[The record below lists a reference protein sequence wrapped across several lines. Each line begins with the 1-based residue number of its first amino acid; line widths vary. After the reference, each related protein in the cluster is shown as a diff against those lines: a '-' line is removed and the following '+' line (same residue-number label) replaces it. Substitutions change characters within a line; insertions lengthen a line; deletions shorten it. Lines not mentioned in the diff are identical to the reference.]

1 MLTTSRTPC
10 APCVASNAACVRRKR
25 EGAGCKACDVAGTPC
40 PYCAT
45 AGEVTEGSGGRE
57 GAEQGDAVASS
68 AVEGLASTLDESRA
82 GESTTEALRDEEPST
97 TVVEVTT
104 ARLPDAL
111 EGLPSTLVK
120 SAVEGTPTPVVEPVL
135 TNDEVGGGEGGSVV
149 AVARTPKAVEVVSLP
164 DVVEIPQAVDTV
176 EGPGEAN
183 SR

>member
-1 MLTTSRTPC
+1 
-10 APCVASNAACVRRKR
+10 
-25 EGAGCKACDVAGTPC
+25 VAGTPC

-111 EGLPSTLVK
+111 EGLPSTLVE
-120 SAVEGTPTPVVEPVL
+120 SAVEGTPTPVVEPVS
-135 TNDEVGGGEGGSVV
+135 TNDEVGDSGGGSVV
-149 AVARTPKAVEVVSLP
+149 AVARTPEAVEVVSSP
-164 DVVEIPQAVDTV
+164 DVVEVPQAADTV
-176 EGPGEAN
+176 EGPGGAN